1 MNYEVF
7 DMELYLLNKDDAC
20 NFEVLDYILHQGNL
34 KATKVDLMET
44 FKLSTYKM
52 DKAINSLNADLMEI
66 ATSDV
71 VVEIK

>member
-1 MNYEVF
+1 
-7 DMELYLLNKDDAC
+7 
-20 NFEVLDYILHQGNL
+20 
-34 KATKVDLMET
+34 MET

-52 DKAINSLNADLMEI
+52 DKAINSLNANLMEI